1 MDKCFFCDKIIVPM
15 ELITTE
21 EIKRFF
27 KECGMEFTLNYTKA
41 KFQIGNKIICLTCE
55 EELRNVTN
63 YEEEECQCDDCKKQ
77 REFEERFG

>member
-55 EELRNVTN
+55 E
-63 YEEEECQCDDCKKQ
+63 
-77 REFEERFG
+77 